1 MMTTG
6 GEVLL
11 NCVHPEMRFQGAS
24 TALMEAMEAKAASIG
39 LSECRLHTT
48 RTAETFYLSRG
59 YLQIEGAEPGLMSR
73 RWDRVPGPRAR
84 TACPDR
90 VPGLRARTACP
101 DCVV

>member
-1 MMTTG
+1 MITTG

-24 TALMEAMEAKAASIG
+24 TALMQAMEAKAASIR

-48 RTAETFYLSRG
+48 RTAEAFYLSRG
-59 YLQIEGAEPGLMSR
+59 YLQIEGAEPGPMSR
-73 RWDRVPGPRAR
+73 TLAPRDL

-90 VPGLRARTACP
+90 MS
-101 DCVV
+101 

>member
-1 MMTTG
+1 MMTTC

-24 TALMEAMEAKAASIG
+24 TALMQAMEAKAASIR
-39 LSECRLHTT
+39 LSECRLHNTC
-48 RTAETFYLSRG
+48 TAETFYLSRG

-73 RWDRVPGPRAR
+73 TLGP
-84 TACPDR
+84 
-90 VPGLRARTACP
+90 RARTACP